1 MANGEPDK
9 LVRLTA
15 ATPQPAR
22 PTQPAQLGD
31 LPRDEL
37 AALAEEY
44 GLDPDRHRS
53 RQALVAALHERRQ
66 LVAAIDRDALL
77 DVVRW
82 ARRPVAQSAPK
93 EELAR
98 EIARCRS
105 MRFSGLSRRGMVAL
119 AQLRGAR
126 VDGSEPTPVVVRRL
140 KACESLL
147 DKLGR
152 KRRALVGHIVDS
164 IVGGGEEDD
173 GGEYRFLPPAG
184 APPPPGVAAPSPVAE
199 PTPDERARRRK
210 LKHRI
215 EDRGLLGGLA
225 DQVRQT
231 ADGYVNQKLD
241 EVEARIDRKL
251 DEIDR
256 RLAEWR
262 DKEVANRIRIL
273 KITLWASLIVALL
286 SLAYSYLRA
295 HGMGG

>member
-1 MANGEPDK
+1 MVNPPPND
-9 LVRLTA
+9 LVRLT
-15 ATPQPAR
+15 PPR
-22 PTQPAQLGD
+22 PVQLGD

-37 AALAEEY
+37 ASLAEEY
-44 GLDPDRHRS
+44 GLDADRHRS
-53 RQALVAALHERRQ
+53 RQALVAAIHGRRQ
-66 LVAAIDRDALL
+66 LIAAIDRDALL

-82 ARRPVAQSAPK
+82 ARRPVAPSAPK

-98 EIARCRS
+98 EIARCKS
-105 MRFSGLSRRGMVAL
+105 MRFSGLGRRGLVAL

-126 VDGSEPTPVVVRRL
+126 VDGTEPTPVVVRRL

-147 DKLGR
+147 DKLAR
-152 KRRALVGHIVDS
+152 KRRALVGHVVDS
-164 IVGGGEEDD
+164 IVGGGEGDPDD
-173 GGEYRFLPPAG
+173 GPGEYRFLPPAG
-184 APPPPGVAAPSPVAE
+184 ADTPNPPAAE

-225 DQVRQT
+225 DQVKQT